1 MTKSNATAAKAAIV
15 TSIRPANLSKEFA
28 ALESKIRAGMKA
40 WETVGEC
47 LTTINE
53 NSYHHERGFKTFES
67 YVETIF
73 DMTRD
78 YAYKIMRGYEIIRL
92 LKDAGFKPSQMPV
105 NESQV
110 RPLTTIKDN
119 DDLIAEIWDRVV
131 VSDKKTTAKLVKEI
145 ADELQGKGTGKPDTG
160 GDDSGESAGDKGAGS
175 GDTGAVPGDDDLPDT
190 SREDE
195 IQRLTYELAQ
205 ARQRAATAEAKLAAI
220 GDDNRPVLT
229 KLQREMLNTGFK
241 MLAASADADTKKI
254 LAAEKKAL
262 LS

>member
-1 MTKSNATAAKAAIV
+1 MTKANATAKTAIV
-15 TSIRPANLSKEFA
+15 TAIRPANLSKEFA
-28 ALESKIRAGMKA
+28 SLENIVRTGMKA
-40 WETVGEC
+40 WEKVGEA
-47 LTTINE
+47 LTKINE

-78 YAYKIMRGYEIIRL
+78 YAYKIMRGYEIVKL
-92 LKDAGFKPSQMPV
+92 LKDAGFTPAQMPV

-131 VSDKKTTAKLVKEI
+131 ASDKKTTAKLVKEI
-145 ADELQGKGTGKPDTG
+145 TDEMTGKGTGDK
-160 GDDSGESAGDKGAGS
+160 GDDKGASKGDNAGDDAGTDSVNAGVSAGDE
-175 GDTGAVPGDDDLPDT
+175 LPDT

-195 IQRLTYELAQ
+195 IARLTHELAE
-205 ARQRAATAEAKLAAI
+205 ARQRAATAEAKLAAV
-220 GDDNRPVLT
+220 DTKPTLT
-229 KLQREMLNTGFK
+229 KLQREMLNAGFK
-241 MLAASADADTKKI
+241 AMAKSADADLKKK

>member
-1 MTKSNATAAKAAIV
+1 MTKANTTAKTAIV
-15 TSIRPANLSKEFA
+15 TAIRPANLSKEFA

-40 WETVGEC
+40 WETVGEA
-47 LTTINE
+47 LSEINE

-92 LKDAGFKPSQMPV
+92 LKDAGFKPAQMPV

-145 ADELQGKGTGKPDTG
+145 ADELQGKGTGKADDKG
-160 GDDSGESAGDKGAGS
+160 DAKGDDDGDKGASS
-175 GDTGAVPGDDDLPDT
+175 GDTGASTGDDLPDT

-195 IQRLTYELAQ
+195 IARLTHELAE
-205 ARQRAATAEAKLAAI
+205 ARQRAATAEAKLAAVEA
-220 GDDNRPVLT
+220 GESRKLT
-229 KLQREMLNTGFK
+229 KLQREIVNAGFK
-241 MLAASADADTKKI
+241 VLAKSAD
-254 LAAEKKAL
+254 KAQKEAL
-262 LS
+262 TMAKFDLTNC

>member
-1 MTKSNATAAKAAIV
+1 MTKANTAKTAIV
-15 TSIRPANLSKEFA
+15 TAIRPANLSKEFA

-47 LTTINE
+47 LIEINTNE
-53 NSYHHERGFKTFES
+53 YYKERGFKTFES

-78 YAYKIMRGYEIIRL
+78 YAYKIMRGYEIVKL
-92 LKDAGFKPSQMPV
+92 LKDAGFTPAQMPV

-119 DDLIAEIWDRVV
+119 DDLICEIWDRVV

-145 ADELQGKGTGKPDTG
+145 ADELMGKGTGKADDK
-160 GDDSGESAGDKGAGS
+160 GDAKGNDKGESS
-175 GDTGAVPGDDDLPDT
+175 GDTGASTGDDLPDT

-195 IQRLTYELAQ
+195 IARLTHELAE
-205 ARQRAATAEAKLAAI
+205 ARQRAATAEAKLAAVES
-220 GDDNRPVLT
+220 GAKPTLT
-229 KLQREMLNTGFK
+229 KLQREMLQAGFK
-241 MLAASADADTKKI
+241 VLAKSADKGMKQALTDAKN
-254 LAAEKKAL
+254 AL

>member
-1 MTKSNATAAKAAIV
+1 MTKANKTQTQIV
-15 TSIRPANLSKEFA
+15 TAIRPANLSKEFA
-28 ALESKIRAGMKA
+28 SLENIVRTGMKA
-40 WETVGEC
+40 WEKVGEA
-47 LTTINE
+47 LTKINE

-78 YAYKIMRGYEIIRL
+78 YAYKIMRGYEIVKL
-92 LKDAGFKPSQMPV
+92 LKDAGFTPAQMPV

-131 VSDKKTTAKLVKEI
+131 ASDKKTTAKLVKEI
-145 ADELQGKGTGKPDTG
+145 TDELTGKGTGEKTGDDDEKSTGDAPAQADTG
-160 GDDSGESAGDKGAGS
+160 ANTGVSAGDE
-175 GDTGAVPGDDDLPDT
+175 LPDT

-195 IQRLTYELAQ
+195 IARLQHELAQ
-205 ARQRAATAEAKLAAI
+205 ARQRAATAEAKLAAMESGAKI
-220 GDDNRPVLT
+220 TLT
-229 KLQREMLNTGFK
+229 KLQREMLNAGFK
-241 MLAASADADTKKI
+241 AMAKSADADLKKK

>member
-1 MTKSNATAAKAAIV
+1 MTKSNTNAAKAIV
-15 TSIRPANLSKEFA
+15 TAIRPANLSKEFA
-28 ALESKIRAGMKA
+28 ALEFKIRAGMKA

-47 LTTINE
+47 LSEINE

-92 LKDAGFKPSQMPV
+92 LKDAGFKPAQMPV

-131 VSDKKTTAKLVKEI
+131 ASDKKTTAKLVKEI
-145 ADELQGKGTGKPDTG
+145 ADELMGKGTGKADDK
-160 GDDSGESAGDKGAGS
+160 GDAKGDYDKGASS
-175 GDTGAVPGDDDLPDT
+175 GDDAGTSTGDDLPDT

-195 IQRLTYELAQ
+195 IARLTHELAL
-205 ARQRAATAEAKLAAI
+205 ARQRAATAEAKLAAV
-220 GDDNRPVLT
+220 DTKPTLT
-229 KLQREMLNTGFK
+229 KLQREMLNAGFK
-241 MLAASADADTKKI
+241 AMAKSADADLKKK
-254 LAAEKKAL
+254 LADEKKAL

>member
-1 MTKSNATAAKAAIV
+1 MTKANTTAKTAIV
-15 TSIRPANLSKEFA
+15 TAIRPANLSKEFA

-47 LTTINE
+47 LTAINE

-92 LKDAGFKPSQMPV
+92 LKDAGFKPAQMPV

-145 ADELQGKGTGKPDTG
+145 ADELQGKGTGKADDKG
-160 GDDSGESAGDKGAGS
+160 DAKGDDEGDNAGNDAGNAGVSAG
-175 GDTGAVPGDDDLPDT
+175 DDLPDT

-195 IQRLTYELAQ
+195 IARLTHELAE
-205 ARQRAATAEAKLAAI
+205 ARQRAATAEAKLAAV
-220 GDDNRPVLT
+220 DTKPALT
-229 KLQREMLNTGFK
+229 KLQREMLNAGFK
-241 MLAASADADTKKI
+241 AMAKSADADLKKK
-254 LAAEKKAL
+254 LADEKKAL